1 MGSERGELVI
11 EGLALPLALR
21 FISGKYQGGEFPLPE
36 DGEIVIGR
44 SSELEM
50 VLVED
55 MVSRRHA
62 KISVEGGD
70 IFLEDLG
77 STNGSFVNGEKITR
91 TKLAEGDRILIGT
104 SIIKVVA
111 SDGSASVQDAKAKM
125 DAAASSARPSAV
137 STMTGSIAEV
147 PLPDL
152 LQLFSA
158 SKKTG
163 VLQITTE
170 TDVGSIYL
178 EEGTVQFAVV
188 NGDESVPPDK
198 AFYRVLVWDKGTFDL
213 LPKVERTFPTEIQG
227 SIEGLLMEGMRQ
239 LDEMRRL
246 GDALPPLQDADL
258 RSLAAGE
265 ATSRRVPRGARRD
278 PARAQPRN
286 ARRHDEPQR
295 QTRPRR
301 RRESSSALP
310 TRKGLPVHAD

>member
-1 MGSERGELVI
+1 MI
-11 EGLALPLALR
+11 EGLTLPLALR
-21 FISGKYQGGEFPLPE
+21 FISGKYQGGEFPLPD

-44 SSELEM
+44 SSELDM

-62 KISVEGGD
+62 KISVENGN

-77 STNGSFVNGEKITR
+77 STNGSFVNGEKISR

-111 SDGSASVQDAKAKM
+111 SDGSASLQDAKAKM
-125 DAAASSARPSAV
+125 DAAASSARPASAA

-147 PLPDL
+147 ALPDL

-170 TDVGSIYL
+170 SDVGSIYL
-178 EEGTVQFAVV
+178 DEGRVQFAVV
-188 NGDESVPPDK
+188 NGDESVPPEK

-213 LPKVERTFPTEIQG
+213 LPKVERTFPTQIQG

-246 GDALPPLQDADL
+246 GDDLPPLRSRMSVAFPLQKPLRDASPDEL
-258 RSLAAGE
+258 DVIQLALNHNTLADMMNHSGRPDPDVAE
-265 ATSRRVPRGARRD
+265 LVVALLEKGYLTS
-278 PARAQPRN
+278 
-286 ARRHDEPQR
+286 
-295 QTRPRR
+295 T
-301 RRESSSALP
+301 
-310 TRKGLPVHAD
+310 